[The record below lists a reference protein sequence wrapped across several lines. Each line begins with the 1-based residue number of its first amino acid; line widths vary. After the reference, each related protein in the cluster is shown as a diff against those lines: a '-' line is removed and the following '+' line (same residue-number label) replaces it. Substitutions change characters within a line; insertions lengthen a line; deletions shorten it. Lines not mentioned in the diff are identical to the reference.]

1 MCEGSNKTDT
11 GQLIDLHYVNY
22 GGKVERGM
30 KNGSHFCTVLP
41 GRSPVKLCD
50 DLETTVLASG
60 DTASVTECV
69 FGLFLPHFEILSRPM
84 SSLVVAFC
92 HLSHILESEPL
103 FCV

>member
-1 MCEGSNKTDT
+1 MLFLSWSSRRREHREQSALCEGSNKTDT

-30 KNGSHFCTVLP
+30 KNGSHCCTVLP

-69 FGLFLPHFEILSRPM
+69 FGLFLPHF
-84 SSLVVAFC
+84 
-92 HLSHILESEPL
+92 
-103 FCV
+103 